1 MSPQEYDA
9 YVRDLVNY
17 MTFMGEPVRAKRIQ
31 IGIVVLLFL
40 VVAFFAALVVKKEYW
55 KDVK

>member
-1 MSPQEYDA
+1 
-9 YVRDLVNY
+9 